1 MDDWLII
8 ILTLLLSAFFSG
20 MEIAFISA
28 NKLKTELDKS
38 KGLLSAK
45 ILSKFNKTPSKLIG
59 ALLLGNNVALV
70 IYGIAMAKL
79 LEPFLFLVLPANLES
94 AFFVLFCQTLIA
106 TVVILI
112 VAEFFPK
119 VIFRMNSNSI
129 LNFFAVPVFLFYYI
143 FYPVIYLFLW
153 LSKLILALI
162 NVKIN
167 QVNYVFSP
175 VDLDN
180 YFREFTPK
188 INEEDQLQQEI
199 QMFQNAIDFRK
210 IKLRECM
217 IPRTE
222 IIALEENDSIENL
235 KNQFI
240 ESGLSRILIFN
251 DSIDTIIGYVH
262 SFDIFSN
269 PTSIKGIM
277 KPIIIVP
284 ETMLANNV
292 LTMFIQ
298 QNKSIAVIVDE
309 FGGTSGMVTM
319 EDIIEEIF
327 GEIEDEFD
335 IEEMIEKKFNKYE
348 YKFSARLEIDYLNEK
363 YKLGLPESE
372 DYETLGGFILKY
384 HESIPQLNEE
394 IIIDDFR
401 FIIIE
406 ASETRIETV
415 SLKIIH

>member
-1 MDDWLII
+1 MDDWYII

-20 MEIAFISA
+20 MEIAFVSA
-28 NKLKTELDKS
+28 NRLKTELDKS
-38 KGLLSAK
+38 KGILSAR

-70 IYGIAMAKL
+70 IYGIAIAKL
-79 LEPFLFLVLPANLES
+79 LEPFLLRMLPADLETT
-94 AFFVLFCQTLIA
+94 FFILFCQTLIA
-106 TVVILI
+106 TIVILI

-119 VIFRMNSNSI
+119 VIFRINSNAI
-129 LNFFAVPVFLFYYI
+129 LNFFAIPVFLFYYI
-143 FYPVIYLFLW
+143 FYPVIYLFLG
-153 LSKLILALI
+153 LSEFTLRFI
-162 NVKIN
+162 NVRIK

-180 YFREFTPK
+180 YLKEFTPE

-199 QMFQNAIDFRK
+199 QMFQNAIDFRN

-222 IIALEENDSIENL
+222 IMALDENDSIENL

-240 ESGLSRILIFN
+240 ETGFSRILIYN
-251 DSIDTIIGYVH
+251 ESIDNIIGYVH

-269 PTSIKGIM
+269 PDSIQEIM
-277 KPIIIVP
+277 KSIIIVP

-298 QNKSIAVIVDE
+298 QNKGIAVIVDE

-335 IEEMIEKKFNKYE
+335 MEEMIEKKFNYYE
-348 YKFSARLEIDYLNEK
+348 YKFSGRLEIDYLNEK
-363 YKLGLPESE
+363 YKLELPESE
-372 DYETLGGFILKY
+372 DYETLGGLILKHY
-384 HESIPQLNEE
+384 ESIPQLNEE
-394 IIIDDFR
+394 IIIGDFR

-406 ASETRIETV
+406 ASESRIETV
-415 SLKIIH
+415 SLKITR